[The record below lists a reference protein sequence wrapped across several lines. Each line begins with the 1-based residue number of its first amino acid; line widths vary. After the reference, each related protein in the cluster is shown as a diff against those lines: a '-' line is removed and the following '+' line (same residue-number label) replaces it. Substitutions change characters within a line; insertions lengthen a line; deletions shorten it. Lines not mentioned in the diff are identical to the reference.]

1 MPVKK
6 RFDYKG
12 CALVYCTTTINDWY
26 PIFSDKT
33 LAIILLE
40 QLEETL
46 KFYNIPIISY
56 VLMPS
61 HLHMMIYLVEYA
73 QLSKFMQSFKSL
85 SSRKIKEVVTE
96 DIKNKFIFDSKFKLW
111 MPRFD
116 DLIIYSEEQI
126 RRKIEYIH
134 NNPVRGMLVGKA
146 EDFEFSSAKDWLT
159 GNNGLI
165 KIDKSII

>member
-6 RFDYKG
+6 RADFND
-12 CALVYCTTTINDWY
+12 CAFVYITTTIKEWS
-26 PIFSDKT
+26 PIFIDRNLS
-33 LAIILLE
+33 IILLK

-46 KFYNIPIISY
+46 RFYKIPIISY

-61 HLHMMIYLVEYA
+61 HLHMMVFLSEYS

-85 SSRKIKEVVTE
+85 SSRKIKEELTE
-96 DIKNKFIFDSKFKLW
+96 AIKKKFMNDSKFRLW

-116 DLIIYSEEQI
+116 DLILYSDIQFI
-126 RRKIEYIH
+126 RKMEYIH
-134 NNPVRGMLVGKA
+134 NNPVRGNLVTKS

-159 GNNGLI
+159 
-165 KIDKSII
+165 DKGR